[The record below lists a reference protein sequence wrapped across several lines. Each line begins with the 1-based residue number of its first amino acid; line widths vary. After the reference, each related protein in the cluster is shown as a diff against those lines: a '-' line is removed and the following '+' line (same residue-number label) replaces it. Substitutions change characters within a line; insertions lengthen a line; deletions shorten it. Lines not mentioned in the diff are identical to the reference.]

1 MDESKV
7 KDSLRAIF
15 KDFYKDLEGKK
26 EPIGILV
33 ERYVARVYRLLVEI
47 SSGG

>member
-1 MDESKV
+1 MDESEA

-15 KDFYKDLEGKK
+15 KDFYKDLEVKK
-26 EPIGILV
+26 EPTGNLV
-33 ERYVARVYRLLVEI
+33 ERYVLRAYRLLVEI

>member
-1 MDESKV
+1 MNESKV

-15 KDFYKDLEGKK
+15 KDFYKDLEIKK
-26 EPIGILV
+26 EPTANLV
-33 ERYVARVYRLLVEI
+33 ERYVLRAYRLLVEI